1 LPDTDLECLFVEA
14 PDIIPQVTLQQI
26 RHLILQHLSLPFF
39 TIRSDSHHERP
50 TTTRSKNNEKSNI
63 EFRAQSSQRMRDLKL
78 SILREI
84 VKEIRG
90 VKATSSN
97 SEKSIR
103 FFSGHIVLG
112 KKVSNLL
119 YHSVQ

>member
-1 LPDTDLECLFVEA
+1 
-14 PDIIPQVTLQQI
+14 
-26 RHLILQHLSLPFF
+26 
-39 TIRSDSHHERP
+39 
-50 TTTRSKNNEKSNI
+50 
-63 EFRAQSSQRMRDLKL
+63 MRDLKL

-119 YHSVQ
+119 YHSV